1 MYRALYRTW
10 RPQTFDDVC
19 GQGHIT
25 DILKYQ
31 VASGKTSHAY
41 LFCGSRGTGKT
52 TCAKIL
58 AKAVNCLHPVDGNPC
73 NECEACRA
81 IDAGTATDV
90 IEMDAASNNG
100 VDNVRDLKEE
110 IVYLPATLKYRV
122 YIIDEVHMMSAGAFN
137 ALLKTLEEPPSYVL
151 FVLATTELH
160 KLPATIISRCQR
172 YDFRRIATDVI
183 ISRLSAI
190 AEAEGMTLL
199 PDGARVIARAA
210 QGGMRDAVSM
220 LELCAGAHAPIDED
234 LAASVLGVGNRDMV
248 FRVAR
253 AIGEKDYATLYRV
266 VDDIVMS
273 SGSLG
278 VFWRQLGDLFR
289 DMMVFLSVPDAREY
303 LDLTDTE
310 AAQLAELCKD
320 VTIDKLYYRAR
331 LIDDTM
337 PELQRSGVA
346 RRAAAEIALIR
357 MCDPR
362 TYRSAEALLARVEEL
377 ERMVKR
383 LQLGVPQQADTPE
396 GSDIPAVKK
405 VEAPAPQP
413 KAEAPQPQ
421 KQSPAPIATGT
432 PISDWRDIASEFGL
446 MRPSYAAIMN
456 GSRGYQEGTT
466 LRVKFQ
472 EQFLLGFFRDDAAG
486 QRELLSFVKN
496 ASGIAF
502 TDLMIDT
509 LDGTEQS
516 APQDDNF
523 F

>member
-58 AKAVNCLHPVDGNPC
+58 AKAVNCLHPVNGNPC
-73 NECEACRA
+73 NTCEACRA
-81 IDAGTATDV
+81 IDAGTTTDV

-100 VDNVRDLKEE
+100 VDHVRDLKEE
-110 IVYLPATLKYRV
+110 IVYLPSTLKYRV
-122 YIIDEVHMMSAGAFN
+122 YIIDEVHMMSTGAFN

-151 FVLATTELH
+151 FILATTELH

-183 ISRLSAI
+183 IGRLSAI

-220 LELCAGAHAPIDED
+220 LELCAGAHAPIDEG
-234 LAASVLGVGNRDMV
+234 LAASVLGVGNRETV

-253 AIGEKDYATLYRV
+253 AIGEKDYETLYRV
-266 VDDIVMS
+266 IDDIVMS
-273 SGSLG
+273 SGNLG

-289 DMMVFLSVPDAREY
+289 DMMVYLSVPNAKEY

-310 AAQLAELCKD
+310 ATALAELCQD
-320 VTIDKLYYRAR
+320 ITIEKLYYRAK

-337 PELQRSGVA
+337 SELQRSGVS

-362 TYRSAEALLARVEEL
+362 TYRSPEAMLARLEEL

-383 LQLGVPQQADTPE
+383 LQLGTPVVSEQPTPPATPKMEETPVVEVPSVEPTTPKT
-396 GSDIPAVKK
+396 A
-405 VEAPAPQP
+405 P
-413 KAEAPQPQ
+413 KAAED
-421 KQSPAPIATGT
+421 KRPI
-432 PISDWRDIASEFGL
+432 PDWREISDEFGT
-446 MRPSYAAIMN
+446 MRPSYTAIVA
-456 GSRGYQEGTT
+456 GSRGYVAGDK
-466 LRVKFQ
+466 LYVKFVDQFVLAIFRSDEVAKQ
-472 EQFLLGFFRDDAAG
+472 ELVRLTNRIAG
-486 QRELLSFVKN
+486 TAFQELV
-496 ASGIAF
+496 
-502 TDLMIDT
+502 IDT
-509 LDGTEQS
+509 LDGTES
-516 APQDDNF
+516 EPDEDENMF
-523 F
+523 